1 MYEAED
7 LSVFQADRF
16 APASKQRVYD
26 AAARLRIE
34 RSRVADAILAGAAV
48 DARIIGRGGPDI
60 NRWML
65 TESHR
70 WHHLLSARPEGQF
83 ARARVSLPNN
93 QSVTDKGLTMVSLWD
108 YEACEYETRLL
119 LACQDP
125 QIYYFAFVPAQLK
138 IVDHREVLLD
148 GPVVRE
154 QPTVMRVRDAGCME
168 AAREYWRTVMAT
180 AYPCAA
186 EKAGVSNL
194 SPRQQRIVGLMM
206 LPFTDDQIAT
216 RIGVSVRTVRYDI
229 AAILDELEAPNRF
242 VAGLRLREQYPTEVT
257 GQSPDSGHGSEPQ
270 P

>member
-1 MYEAED
+1 MHETGD
-7 LSVFQADRF
+7 LSAFEVDRF
-16 APASKQRVYD
+16 PPADKQRVYD

-34 RSRVADAILAGAAV
+34 RGRVADALVAGAAV
-48 DARIIGRGGPDI
+48 DARIIGRGGAAI

-70 WHHLLSARPEGQF
+70 WRHLLSARPTGQF
-83 ARARVSLPNN
+83 AQARVSLPNN
-93 QSVTDKGLTMVSLWD
+93 QILTDKGMAMVSLWD
-108 YEACEYETRLL
+108 YESCEFETRLL

-125 QIYYFAFVPAQLK
+125 QVYYFAFVPAQLK
-138 IVDHREVLLD
+138 IVDHRDVLLD

-154 QPTVMRVRDAGCME
+154 QPTVMRVGDAGCLR

-180 AYPCAA
+180 AYPCAT
-186 EKAGVSNL
+186 ERAGISGL

-206 LPFTDDQIAT
+206 LPLTDEQIAT

-229 AAILDELEAPNRF
+229 AAILDGLEAPNRF
-242 VAGLRLREQYPTEVT
+242 VAGLRMREQYPDDME
-257 GQSPDSGHGSEPQ
+257 GQSPDSGQGSEPQ

>member
-1 MYEAED
+1 MHETED

-16 APASKQRVYD
+16 APADKQRVHD

-34 RSRVADAILAGAAV
+34 RGRVADAIAGGAPV
-48 DARIIGRGGPDI
+48 EARVMGRGGRDI

-65 TESHR
+65 SESHR
-70 WHHLLSARPEGQF
+70 WRHLLSARPSGKIEQV
-83 ARARVSLPNN
+83 RVSLPNN
-93 QSVTDKGLTMVSLWD
+93 DAVMAGGLSMISLWD
-108 YEACEYETRLL
+108 YEACDIETRLL
-119 LACQDP
+119 LAAQDP
-125 QIYYFAFVPAQLK
+125 RTYYFAFVPAALK

-154 QPTVMRVRDAGCME
+154 QNTVMRVWDAECMR
-168 AAREYWRTVMAT
+168 AAEEYWRAVMAT

-186 EKAGVSNL
+186 EKAAVSNL

-206 LPFTDDQIAT
+206 LPLTDEQIAT

-229 AAILDELEAPNRF
+229 AAILDGLEAPNRF
-242 VAGLRLREQYPTEVT
+242 VAGLRLREQYPTDVA
-257 GQSPDSGHGSEPQ
+257 GQSPDSGQGSEPQ